1 MQDREKAFIKTLAQS
16 KSTFGIGD
24 DGVLLGDFVVANDA
38 FFEGVHFKREWG
50 SLESLIQKSFLV
62 NLSDIYAM
70 NAIPKYA
77 LLTLCIPKDFK
88 EARELA
94 RVFSRVAEKFG
105 VKIVG
110 GDTIVGEKLQIA
122 LTILGEK
129 QKKTLFR
136 KKIQKGDFLA
146 YLSPR
151 SPLNLAPKQAFGK
164 NLRALKY
171 ALRFNQ
177 ISKNSRFEC
186 PLVYPKMIF
195 AFNDIA
201 KAGMDISDGIFVELG
216 RLGQIN
222 KVDFELLKSKGEW
235 FYSPEEYQML
245 YALSAK
251 NLKKAQNLAKK
262 FRHHL
267 VIFARAKRGKYQSLK
282 KNWHC

>member
-77 LLTLCIPKDFK
+77 LLTICIPKDFK

-94 RVFSRVAEKFG
+94 RGFSRVAEKFG

-129 QKKTLFR
+129 QKK
-136 KKIQKGDFLA
+136 
-146 YLSPR
+146 
-151 SPLNLAPKQAFGK
+151 NLFGK
-164 NLRALKY
+164 
-171 ALRFNQ
+171 RF
-177 ISKNSRFEC
+177 
-186 PLVYPKMIF
+186 
-195 AFNDIA
+195 
-201 KAGMDISDGIFVELG
+201 
-216 RLGQIN
+216 
-222 KVDFELLKSKGEW
+222 
-235 FYSPEEYQML
+235 
-245 YALSAK
+245 
-251 NLKKAQNLAKK
+251 KKA
-262 FRHHL
+262 
-267 VIFARAKRGKYQSLK
+267 IFQP
-282 KNWHC
+282 NFIQEIP